1 MNPRFKKAVPLLV
14 VILLA
19 VLLFVVRQCQ
29 APTEK
34 KTTPDTKKTTT
45 TSTDPASTTNRNR
58 GFDRR
63 TSYIEYTAHAK
74 CRMQCRH
81 ITQVEVEQIMRD
93 GKINY
98 NKSNINARP
107 CPEYALEG
115 TTADDQRVRI
125 VFAQCDYKTK
135 VVTTIDLGTNW
146 QCECPGDDKKH
157 QNK

>member
-1 MNPRFKKAVPLLV
+1 MNVRLKKAAPLLL
-14 VILLA
+14 ILLLA
-19 VLLFVVRQCQ
+19 VVLFVVRQCQ
-29 APTEK
+29 APADKNPAVTPK
-34 KTTPDTKKTTT
+34 KTTGA
-45 TSTDPASTTNRNR
+45 DPASEANRNR

-63 TSYIEYTAHAK
+63 TSFIEYTAHAK
-74 CRMQCRH
+74 CRMSCRH
-81 ITQVEVEQIMRD
+81 ITQAEVEQIMRD

-98 NKSNINARP
+98 NKSNVNARP

-115 TTADDQRVRI
+115 TTADNQRVRI

-135 VVTTIDLGTNW
+135 VVTTIDLGAEW

>member
-1 MNPRFKKAVPLLV
+1 MNAKLKKAVPLLV
-14 VILLA
+14 VLLLA
-19 VLLFVVRQCQ
+19 VVLFFVRQCQ
-29 APTEK
+29 APEEK
-34 KTTPDTKKTTT
+34 KTTDNTKKT

-63 TSYIEYTAHAK
+63 TSFIEYTAHAK

-81 ITQVEVEQIMRD
+81 ITQAEVEQIMRD

-98 NKSNINARP
+98 NKSNVNARP

-115 TTADDQRVRI
+115 TTSDNQRVRI
-125 VFAQCDYKTK
+125 IFAQCDYKTK

>member
-1 MNPRFKKAVPLLV
+1 MNTRFKKAAPLIL

-19 VLLFVVRQCQ
+19 VVLFVVKQCQ
-29 APTEK
+29 QTDEK
-34 KTTPDTKKTTT
+34 STTDNKKTTT
-45 TSTDPASTTNRNR
+45 TTDPASTENRNR

-63 TSYIEYTAHAK
+63 TSFIEYTAHAK
-74 CRMQCRH
+74 CRMQCRK
-81 ITQVEVEQIMRD
+81 ITQAEVEQIMRD

-98 NKSNINARP
+98 NKSNVNARP

-115 TTADDQRVRI
+115 TTADNQRVRI